1 MQTIA
6 VIPTFSAT
14 TIDEGSM
21 SGFAV
26 HCTRDALGALSVDQG
41 MFCPAESLSLSS
53 DEEKGQRHGSME
65 LYFLRLSTS
74 ILIRF

>member
-1 MQTIA
+1 
-6 VIPTFSAT
+6 
-14 TIDEGSM
+14 M

-65 LYFLRLSTS
+65 LYFRRLSTS
-74 ILIRF
+74 IL